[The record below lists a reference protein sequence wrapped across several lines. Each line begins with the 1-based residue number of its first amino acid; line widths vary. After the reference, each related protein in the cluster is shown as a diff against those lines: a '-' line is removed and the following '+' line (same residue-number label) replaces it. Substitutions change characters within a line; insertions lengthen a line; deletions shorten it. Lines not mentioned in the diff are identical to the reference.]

1 MPYLA
6 QVRYLF
12 AFRLGMPDLAFWVK
26 TKTDEKGAFIRVWSG
41 KADRQLVLREQKDR
55 KPEHRREWL
64 RSVIQP
70 QGIISRLVCINND
83 DDLFL
88 EEVVDTVG
96 FTRMDVTFEC
106 QGGIPKNDSHE
117 QDKIRQNA
125 ISLAQRFVRTYR
137 LIANQVEVR
146 IPNEADSPIIEVRA
160 GTDYSFNTE
169 EIDAKLAMI
178 SRRFQW
184 PLPKLSGAVKE
195 ALSNDKIAL
204 LGNLL
209 RQGDEPA
216 MFQQLLLE
224 AKELSIV
231 HGDHRISVII
241 SQSAFEVYV
250 QSRLTEECKIRGVL
264 HLTSSRGDQRDV
276 EVAIIDG
283 DLRKE
288 LLGQYARVLSGR
300 SVKDCPE
307 HNSWF
312 KNAYNPRN
320 EIVHRGRRDVTEADA
335 QASFESVM
343 TYCEYLDRA
352 LIAGRENGQNL

>member
-12 AFRLGMPDLAFWVK
+12 QFRLGMPDSAFWVK
-26 TKTDEKGAFIRVWSG
+26 TTSDEKGAFIRVWSG

-64 RSVIQP
+64 RSVIKP
-70 QGIISRLVCINND
+70 QGVISRLVCINND

-88 EEVVDTVG
+88 EEVVDSVG

-106 QGGIPKNDSHE
+106 QGGIPRNDSHE
-117 QDKIRQNA
+117 QDKILKYA
-125 ISLAQRFVRTYR
+125 MSLAQRFVRTYR
-137 LIANQVEVR
+137 LIANQVDVR

-160 GTDYSFNTE
+160 GDDYSFSTD
-169 EIDAKLAMI
+169 EIDAKLAII

-195 ALSNDKIAL
+195 SLSEEKIAL
-204 LGNLL
+204 LRDVL

-216 MFQQLLLE
+216 TFQQLLLE
-224 AKELSIV
+224 AKELSVV

-250 QSRLTEECKIRGVL
+250 QSRLAEECKVRGMTEL
-264 HLTSSRGDQRDV
+264 ISSRGERKDV
-276 EVAIIDG
+276 EAAIIDG

-288 LLGQYARVLSGR
+288 LLGQYARDLAGH
-300 SVKDCPE
+300 SVKECKE
-307 HNSWF
+307 HNFWY
-312 KNAYNPRN
+312 KNAYKPRN
-320 EIVHRGRRDVTEADA
+320 EIVHRGRRDFTEDHARA
-335 QASFESVM
+335 AFESVM
-343 TYCEYLDRA
+343 TYSEYLDMT
-352 LIAGRENGQNL
+352 LIAGRDSQKV